1 MNQAPYIVKG
11 FRLHD
16 RVFAKGKEWYIH
28 SRRTKGSFVLKTLA
42 GNSLE
47 IVPSKIQFLGT
58 QRGFIVER
66 RTA

>member
-1 MNQAPYIVKG
+1 M
-11 FRLHD
+11 L
-16 RVFAKGKEWYIH
+16 AKGKEWYIH
-28 SRRTKGSFVLKTLA
+28 GRRLKGSFVLKTLA

-47 IVPSKIQFLGT
+47 IVPSKIQFFGT